1 MPNTLQD
8 ETGILISAI
17 TLALEWHDEYLK
29 WDDIPYIDYYKQFSV
44 QMPKGN
50 LWTPE
55 ITVWNSA
62 GETMNLKMKN
72 DSIMRVSSE
81 GEVSGQISSLVD
93 TECEMQLLKYGLL
106 KCLDISVSGIYT
118 APRPPTRDDPRQA
131 WVNDPKPT
139 PKILLCPEVYKMTKF
154 LED

>member
-1 MPNTLQD
+1 MQD

-29 WDDIPYIDYYKQFSV
+29 WDDIPYIDYYRQFAV
-44 QMPKGN
+44 QMPKGY

-72 DSIMRVSSE
+72 DSILRVSAT

-93 TECEMQLLKYGLL
+93 TECEMELEKSELL
-106 KCLDISVSGIYT
+106 I
-118 APRPPTRDDPRQA
+118 
-131 WVNDPKPT
+131 
-139 PKILLCPEVYKMTKF
+139 F
-154 LED
+154 LNAFV